1 MSHPAAPEPLDPARE
16 RVLLVTLAGIQFAHI
31 LDFMIMMPLGP
42 ILMRELGVG
51 THEFGLLVSAYT
63 FTAAF
68 TGVLAAVFVDRFER
82 KRMLL
87 TMFAL
92 FVLAT
97 LACGLAPGY
106 WALLAARCSAGAFGG
121 VLGSMV
127 QTMVGDLIPFERRG
141 RASGTIMSAFS
152 LSTVA
157 GIPLSLYLANH
168 FGWRFPFIFIAAL
181 SCGFLLLGWKML
193 PVLRGHLATATVSES
208 ERAHPLAAMLAVLRD
223 GNHLRALVFMALLMF
238 SGFTVIPYITIYITA
253 NVGIRQEDIP
263 LIYLFGG
270 VATFFSSRL
279 VGRLADAHGKI
290 RVYRLMAL
298 CSMVPLFVQTHLIP
312 VPLWLMIVCS
322 TVFFI
327 FVPGRMVPAMAI
339 VTSAVQPRL
348 RGTFLSMNGAV
359 QQLASGAASY
369 IGGAMIIAD
378 ASGHIAGYGRVG
390 YLAIAATL
398 AAMVFVGQIDMHGA
412 TPPAGGK
419 AGEGGSG
426 R

>member
-1 MSHPAAPEPLDPARE
+1 MNPSPAPEFLTPARE
-16 RVLLVTLAGIQFAHI
+16 RVLLVTLAGIQFVHI

-42 ILMRELGVG
+42 ILMRELNVG

-68 TGVLAAVFVDRFER
+68 TGVLTAVFVDRFER

-87 TMFAL
+87 VMFAL
-92 FVLAT
+92 FVVAT

-106 WALLAARCSAGAFGG
+106 GTLLLARCMAGGFGG
-121 VLGSMV
+121 VLGSMI

-141 RASGTIMSAFS
+141 RASGTIMSAFA

-157 GIPLSLYLANH
+157 GVPLSLYLANQ

-193 PVLRGHLATATVSES
+193 PTLSGHLPSAIISET
-208 ERAHPLAAMLAVLRD
+208 ERAHPLSAMLAVLRD
-223 GNHLRALVFMALLMF
+223 ANHIRALVFMALLMF
-238 SGFTVIPYITIYITA
+238 SGFTVIPYITIYVTA

-263 LIYLFGG
+263 LIYFVGG
-270 VATFFSSRL
+270 CATFFTSRL
-279 VGRLADAHGKI
+279 IGRLADARGKI
-290 RVYRLMAL
+290 WTYRLIAM
-298 CSMVPLFVQTHLIP
+298 CSMVPLFIQTHLFPI
-312 VPLWLMIVCS
+312 PLWLMVVVS

-359 QQLASGAASY
+359 QQLAAGVASY
-369 IGGAMIIAD
+369 VGGLMISAT
-378 ASGHIAGYGRVG
+378 ASGQIDGYNFVG
-390 YLAIAATL
+390 YLAIGATL
-398 AAMVFVGQIDMHGA
+398 SAMIFVGRIQMHTGTA
-412 TPPAGGK
+412 SDSNP
-419 AGEGGSG
+419 
-426 R
+426 